1 MGREQVGHKVGCD
14 WGRMVRGDISFVS
27 VGGHWPGVWR
37 GVRIYIESV
46 MVRSG
51 ISGEWDRDGLGRAN
65 VRRRRCARISVVW
78 AAAVFRLGYGGMRGS
93 NLGVVRREL

>member
-1 MGREQVGHKVGCD
+1 MRI
-14 WGRMVRGDISFVS
+14 DI
-27 VGGHWPGVWR
+27 
-37 GVRIYIESV
+37 ELV

-51 ISGEWDRDGLGRAN
+51 ISGEWDREGLGRAN

-93 NLGVVRREL
+93 NLGVVRRELWQEDVGEIRVMVSRRRWRGGVQIEWRWLAKDVADM

>member
-1 MGREQVGHKVGCD
+1 M
-14 WGRMVRGDISFVS
+14 
-27 VGGHWPGVWR
+27 
-37 GVRIYIESV
+37 RIDIESV

-93 NLGVVRREL
+93 NLGVVRRELWQEDVGGIRVMVSRRRWRGGVQIEWRWLARDVADM